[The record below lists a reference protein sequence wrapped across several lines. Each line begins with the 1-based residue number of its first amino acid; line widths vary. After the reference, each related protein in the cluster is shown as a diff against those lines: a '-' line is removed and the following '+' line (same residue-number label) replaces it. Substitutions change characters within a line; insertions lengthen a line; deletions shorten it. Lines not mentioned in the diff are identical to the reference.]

1 VAALLAN
8 QFAFS
13 REMASHGLF
22 HLFLICSGP
31 ELQIANNPVG
41 PCSRGSV
48 WIGTVMLIFSSRLAE
63 SIFG

>member
-1 VAALLAN
+1 
-8 QFAFS
+8 
-13 REMASHGLF
+13 
-22 HLFLICSGP
+22 LFLICSGP

-48 WIGTVMLIFSSRLAE
+48 WIGTVMLIFSNRLAE

>member
-1 VAALLAN
+1 VGSLLAN
-8 QFAFS
+8 QFAVS
-13 REMASHGLF
+13 REMASHRLF
-22 HLFLICSGP
+22 HLFLIRSGP